1 MRNRDGHFV
10 NFCTLTPFSAAS
22 DPIFLTPFSA
32 EILANIALRDGEQ
45 DLPPHIVSH
54 ERFPGQHFSL
64 KSLSN
69 PATFTASD

>member
-1 MRNRDGHFV
+1 MRKRDGHFV
-10 NFCTLTPFSAAS
+10 NFCT
-22 DPIFLTPFSA
+22 LTPFSA
-32 EILANIALRDGEQ
+32 EILANIALRDGKQ